1 MGTTNHMMRRGE
13 VFSEL
18 DRAVQGTIKFKDGSV
33 INISSKGTVIF
44 SRSRGEHKVLMGMY

>member
-1 MGTTNHMMRRGE
+1 MGTTNHMTRRGE

-18 DRAVQGTIKFKDGSV
+18 DRAVQGTIKFEDGSV

-44 SRSRGEHKVLMGMY
+44 SGSRGEHKVLMGMY